1 MASSPVF
8 QLNFTDGSPRVRVD
22 LLSRVTG
29 GCEIALQTWEDH
41 EIASSLGLERDEAM
55 ALGTALLKAAEA
67 E

>member
-1 MASSPVF
+1 MTTSPVF

-22 LLSRVTG
+22 RLSRVTG
-29 GCEIALQTWEDH
+29 GCEIALQTWESDG
-41 EIASSLGLERDEAM
+41 IASSLGLERDEAV